1 MQKPQLIIIINGA
14 GREETK
20 YGGKPRNKY
29 RRECRYSS
37 LGRRQYLYG
46 VRASHGRVLRGLWT
60 MLSFHNR
67 TMRNLGDPNLFQDWI
82 VGQGKTGALRLVRK
96 SDQLIVM
103 LRSMKEVI

>member
-1 MQKPQLIIIINGA
+1 VVNPEINIVEDADTPALVA
-14 GREETK
+14 G
-20 YGGKPRNKY
+20 
-29 RRECRYSS
+29 SIFD
-37 LGRRQYLYG
+37 G

-60 MLSFHNR
+60 MLSSHSR